1 MMKNKENLIKERVMN
16 YIKKGIEGY
25 GAYYKLEGLISNI
38 EKNINISYENIASI
52 VIKCIEDEIEAI
64 DKEIVEEIGEE
75 NAKKLLYLIVEE
87 NAKADN
93 EILHKYYIL
102 GQVKKSKKYHNS
114 VALGNTGSYYQP
126 YDVVKHYYVK
136 ELCEKRINY
145 QSKINYLN
153 YQINVKINNNS
164 KPKRP

>member
-1 MMKNKENLIKERVMN
+1 MMKDKENLIKEIVIN

-38 EKNINISYENIASI
+38 EKNNINISYENIASI
-52 VIKCIEDEIEAI
+52 AIKCIEDEIEAI
-64 DKEIVEEIGEE
+64 DKEIVKEIGEG
-75 NAKKLLYLIVEE
+75 NTKKLLYLIVEE

-102 GQVKKSKKYHNS
+102 GQVKESRKYHHS

-153 YQINVKINNNS
+153 YQTNVKMNNNS
-164 KPKRP
+164 KHKR